1 MICYIVLDGWIV
13 ACTYFPFLLTNTLG
27 SIFLSP
33 RSECGWKSLMVLITG
48 VPPTTNLPR
57 KRCDF
62 RGDSRSVSINI
73 FLFFFSIRNS
83 LLTRRMTSILK
94 LGPASMH
101 RLILAVCGM
110 KSWPRIGHLKPNDGT
125 LYYISLD
132 QGNRVE
138 WPFEAVPRRVSADPD
153 GSVQRDKVNWGIDV
167 FKTLQNSAFSIQ
179 AE

>member
-1 MICYIVLDGWIV
+1 MNCGMHIFSFFIDQHFRFNLPESTIRMWLKKSDGLDYRGPSYHKPPTEKMRFQGRFQV
-13 ACTYFPFLLTNTLG
+13 CLHQYFPFL
-27 SIFLSP
+27 
-33 RSECGWKSLMVLITG
+33 
-48 VPPTTNLPR
+48 
-57 KRCDF
+57 
-62 RGDSRSVSINI
+62 
-73 FLFFFSIRNS
+73 FSIRNS

-110 KSWPRIGHLKPNDGT
+110 KSWPRIGHLKQNDGT